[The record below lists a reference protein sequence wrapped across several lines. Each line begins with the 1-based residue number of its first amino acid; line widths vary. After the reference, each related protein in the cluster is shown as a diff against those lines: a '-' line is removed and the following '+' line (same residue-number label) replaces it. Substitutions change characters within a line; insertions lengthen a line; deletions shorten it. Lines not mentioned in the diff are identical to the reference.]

1 MRTKYKILAFLFLTI
16 GLWSCETNPVIQ
28 DITSSG
34 YLEYQY
40 EYKLNGVSSLA
51 YKRVLIS
58 DAAYAL
64 YDANTL
70 DSSFIKKGFRKL
82 ELYLY
87 SKECNPDSVNQ
98 PLGASYAQITLVDSL
113 GLNSNPNRVL
123 DFTYPISTLASLGT
137 TNRPLCSALTVN
149 MNMMT
154 DTLTHT
160 NRYEYSFSGQS
171 GKKLNILSIGNDH
184 FQIMGNGLANSKIYT
199 LYYYGN
205 IGRKKNIP
213 AN

>member
-1 MRTKYKILAFLFLTI
+1 MKTKYKIAAFLILTI
-16 GLWSCETNPVIQ
+16 GLWSCETNSGIQ
-28 DITSSG
+28 EISSSG
-34 YLEYQY
+34 YIEYQY
-40 EYKLNGVSSLA
+40 DYTLNGLSKQG
-51 YKRVLIS
+51 YKRVLIA

-98 PLGASYAQITLVDSL
+98 PLGASYAQITLIDSL

-123 DFTYPISTLASLGT
+123 DFAYPISTLAGLGT
-137 TNRPLCSALTVN
+137 TNRPLCSAFTVN

-154 DTLTHT
+154 DTLTHS

-171 GKKLNILSIGNDH
+171 GKKINILLTGNDR
-184 FQIMGNGLANSKIYT
+184 FQIIGNGLANSKIYT
-199 LYYYGN
+199 LYYFGT
-205 IGRKKNIP
+205 IRRKKNIP

>member
-1 MRTKYKILAFLFLTI
+1 MKTKYKIIAFLILTI

-34 YLEYQY
+34 FLEYQY
-40 EYKLNGVSSLA
+40 KYKLKNDSVLA
-51 YKRVLIS
+51 YKRVVIS

-98 PLGASYAQITLVDSL
+98 PNGASYAHITLIDSL
-113 GLNSNPNRVL
+113 GLNSNPNRML
-123 DFTYPISTLASLGT
+123 DFSYPISTLASLGT
-137 TNRPLCSALTVN
+137 TNRPLCSALAVN

-160 NRYEYSFSGQS
+160 NKYEYSFSGILLWHHPTQKEHP
-171 GKKLNILSIGNDH
+171 GKLKS
-184 FQIMGNGLANSKIYT
+184 
-199 LYYYGN
+199 
-205 IGRKKNIP
+205 
-213 AN
+213 